1 MNGYLTPA
9 RFNRV
14 LDIPIVFAQTELR
27 RGKYIQIAQ
36 MPVDLNQQLHVR
48 GLVIHCVKNL
58 TPGAVPVYATTS
70 LGAVS
75 VGVYFGTVLT
85 SPLALT
91 YVFNLGISSIN
102 PFHIVK
108 CLSPGVYT
116 AIISNNT
123 TNMDFSVA
131 ATGVA
136 KLYL

>member
-1 MNGYLTPA
+1 MNGYVTPT
-9 RFNRV
+9 RLLRV
-14 LDIPIVFAQTELR
+14 FDIPISFSQTELR
-27 RGKYIQIAQ
+27 RGKSIQIAQ
-36 MPVDLNQQLHVR
+36 IPVELNQQLHVR

-58 TPGAVPVYATTS
+58 TPGAVPIYATTS

-75 VGVYFGTVLT
+75 VGLYFGSVLT
-85 SPLALT
+85 SPLALA
-91 YVFNLGISSIN
+91 YVVNLGISSVN